1 MNSLSKYDK
10 WAKIAEV
17 MLTFWVFS
25 LGETQFFYFPLHSL
39 QKDDFLKRQIV
50 KTGSRTFSPISPTPF
65 LFYFRIFFQP
75 KAISL

>member
-1 MNSLSKYDK
+1 MNEFFVKVWQVNKNCRNAL
-10 WAKIAEV
+10 
-17 MLTFWVFS
+17 LFF

-65 LFYFRIFFQP
+65 LFYFTIFF
-75 KAISL
+75 S